1 MKMAVTAYIYLIFVL
16 VASAAVVALFLLSF
30 TCLYW
35 PQFRGNS
42 FIFKLQKPIRHCE
55 HA

>member
-16 VASAAVVALFLLSF
+16 VASAVVVASFLLSLP
-30 TCLYW
+30 CLYW
-35 PQFRGNS
+35 PEFRSNS
-42 FIFKLQKPIRHCE
+42 SFFKLQKPIRHCE